1 MDLILVRHPPP
12 DVASN
17 VCYGRT
23 DLPVDASRFDATVA
37 SMQARLVALLD
48 GRTPVALHSSPLQR
62 ARRAAD
68 VLAASFGLPVTQD
81 TRLAEMDFG
90 AWEMQSWDAIG
101 RHDLDAW
108 ANDVAGFSPPGGE
121 SARDIAVR
129 VDAWARGLREGR
141 TDGRAAKDAVHVA
154 VAHAGPIRLHTA
166 TALRL
171 PTTAC
176 LSWTLDFGGICRLHI
191 ADDGQARLIRWNG

>member
-1 MDLILVRHPPP
+1 MRHPPP
-12 DVASN
+12 DVAPN

-37 SMQARLVALLD
+37 SMQARLITLLD
-48 GRTPVALHSSPLQR
+48 GRMPVAIHSSPLQR

-68 VLAASFGLPVTQD
+68 VLAASLELPVTQD
-81 TRLAEMDFG
+81 ARLAEMDFG
-90 AWEMQSWDAIG
+90 AWEMQSWDAID

-108 ANDVAGFSPPGGE
+108 AKDVSGFSPPGGE
-121 SARDIAVR
+121 SARDLAVR
-129 VDAWARGLREGR
+129 VDAWARGLLG
-141 TDGRAAKDAVHVA
+141 DGVDEQAARDAVYVA

-176 LSWTLDFGGICRLHI
+176 LSWALDFGGICHLRI
-191 ADDGQARLIRWNG
+191 ADDGQARLMRWNG

>member
-1 MDLILVRHPPP
+1 MDLILVRHPQP

-48 GRTPVALHSSPLQR
+48 GRTPVAIHSSPLQR

-81 TRLAEMDFG
+81 ARLAEMDFG
-90 AWEMQSWDAIG
+90 AWEMQSWDAIDH
-101 RHDLDAW
+101 HDLDAW
-108 ANDVAGFSPPGGE
+108 ARDVSGFSPPGGE
-121 SARDIAVR
+121 SARNIAVR
-129 VDAWARGLREGR
+129 VDAWARGLRG
-141 TDGRAAKDAVHVA
+141 DGADEHTAKDAVHVA

-176 LSWTLDFGGICRLHI
+176 LSWTLDFGGICHLHI
-191 ADDGQARLIRWNG
+191 ADDAQARLVRWNG